1 MSEVAYEQLEIL
13 HKSIEKFKDD
23 LFWQTKSCQNST
35 SPADVYKDIIIL
47 TNHLWHYL
55 FCVTP
60 TVHPYTQQK
69 KLTQPEEHPYILK
82 DQKGETDKL
91 TAH

>member
-1 MSEVAYEQLEIL
+1 MSKVAYEQLEIL
-13 HKSIEKFKDD
+13 HKSIEEFKDD
-23 LFWQTKSCQNST
+23 LFWQ
-35 SPADVYKDIIIL
+35 